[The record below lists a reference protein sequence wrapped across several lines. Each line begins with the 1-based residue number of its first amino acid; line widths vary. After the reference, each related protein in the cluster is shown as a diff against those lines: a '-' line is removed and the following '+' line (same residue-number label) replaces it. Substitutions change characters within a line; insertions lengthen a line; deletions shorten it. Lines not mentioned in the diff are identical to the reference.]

1 MVRSM
6 SYIPMVKLHDGR
18 LLPQVGLGVWQI
30 PDNKLDTVIPTAIN
44 NGYRLIDTAFI
55 YENEAGVGRG
65 IKLSEINRENLYV
78 TTKLWNTEHSH
89 ENATAAFKSSLATL
103 NLDYIDLYL
112 IHWPVPKI
120 NQYVEAWES
129 LIRLRDEG
137 LIRSIG
143 VCNFNI
149 EHIQKLLDKT
159 GVLPAV
165 NQIELHPGFQQ
176 PELRQFHADQGI
188 QTQAWSPLGQ
198 GTLWN
203 NSTLIA
209 LAKKHN
215 KSVAQIILRWHI
227 QLGNMIIPKSISSE
241 RQQQNLQIFDFV
253 LDESDMERIKAIHK
267 PDGRIGPD
275 PELFRL
281 PKS

>member
-1 MVRSM
+1 M